1 MILRRPRATTTV
13 TLFPNTERSRSQ
25 LTLDVGEV
33 GEGDVMICG
42 ENFPLPGLRHIFSI
56 TSGWSVAI
64 EHAAAYILASS
75 NWRDASENF
84 PDIWPELSHW
94 IEDNIWRDL
103 DAGDRRRL
111 IAAAKS
117 DAPIAQCPGVHPGI
131 AAAESIGDLS
141 RKTPFLHHD
150 KRGIPSLRRIAGS
163 FLREIADD
171 GGPDSPLHK
180 QRDRKSTRLNS
191 SH

>member
-42 ENFPLPGLRHIFSI
+42 ENFPLPVLRHIFSI
-56 TSGWSVAI
+56 TGGWSVAI

-117 DAPIAQCPGVHPGI
+117 DAPRSEEHTSELQ
-131 AAAESIGDLS
+131 
-141 RKTPFLHHD
+141 
-150 KRGIPSLRRIAGS
+150 SLMRISYAV
-163 FLREIADD
+163 
-171 GGPDSPLHK
+171 
-180 QRDRKSTRLNS
+180 
-191 SH
+191 